1 MKKFLVLA
9 LCLFALACSNT
20 GVQPG
25 NSNGSAQPSSS
36 SPAQPTATSSGEAIT
51 FSIVQPVGQK
61 SLYDMKTSFQVDAEN
76 PAPGQPTGSVVGNMG
91 MNLETDVI
99 ESTPDGTWTVKSKIS
114 NVKMDMTVDGRTL
127 PTPPQAT
134 GGVEGQTYTVTY
146 DKNGKVVKF
155 DGATGSA
162 PEENMK
168 EMLER
173 INPTDMLPPGPVR
186 VGDSWP
192 ITVKMPMPA
201 SGGPAQSFD
210 TSGTGRLT
218 GVSNGQATLEYDLT
232 INMSGQ
238 VNGTGTGKSTMLYD
252 LQKSR
257 MITSVMDMN
266 VDLSGQQ
273 GNQTMKAR
281 MNMKMSYDLLNK

>member
-1 MKKFLVLA
+1 MKKFLVIV
-9 LCLFALACSNT
+9 LCLFTLSCSKT
-20 GVQPG
+20 SDQPG
-25 NSNGSAQPSSS
+25 NSNSGAQSS
-36 SPAQPTATSSGEAIT
+36 SPTTAQPTSTPSGDAIT

-61 SLYDMKTSFQVDAEN
+61 SLYDMKTTFKVDAEN
-76 PAPGQPTGSVVGNMG
+76 PPPGQPAGSVVNMG

-99 ESTPDGTWTVKSKIS
+99 ESNPDGTWTVKSKIS
-114 NVKMDMTVDGRTL
+114 NVKMDMSVDGRTM
-127 PTPPQAT
+127 PTPPGAT

-155 DGATGSA
+155 DGAAGNQSS
-162 PEENMK
+162 ENMK
-168 EMLER
+168 EMLEQ

-192 ITVKMPMPA
+192 ITLKMPMPA
-201 SGGPAQSFD
+201 SAGPAQSFD

-218 GVSNGQATLEYDLT
+218 GVNNGQATLEYDLKMN
-232 INMSGQ
+232 INGP

-281 MNMKMSYDLLNK
+281 MNMKMTYDLINK